1 MRGSESGQSG
11 RQTEA
16 GGYASDELLHF
27 CAIKQ
32 KYLQQREVREVAAP
46 IKSNGNIKQM
56 NDDGGGGGVSG
67 AVMGPASSE

>member
-32 KYLQQREVREVAAP
+32 KYLQQREVRQVA
-46 IKSNGNIKQM
+46 GNIKQM
-56 NDDGGGGGVSG
+56 NDDGGGGVSG

>member
-16 GGYASDELLHF
+16 GGYASDELLPF

-32 KYLQQREVREVAAP
+32 KYLQQREVREVA
-46 IKSNGNIKQM
+46 GNIKQM
-56 NDDGGGGGVSG
+56 NDDGGGGVCG